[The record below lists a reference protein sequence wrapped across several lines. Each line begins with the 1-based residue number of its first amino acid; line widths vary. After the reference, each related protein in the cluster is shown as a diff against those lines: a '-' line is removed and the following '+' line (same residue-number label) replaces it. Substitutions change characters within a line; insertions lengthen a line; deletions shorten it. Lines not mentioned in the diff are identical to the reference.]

1 MNMSDRQLLNNRRS
15 NTTFDFE
22 IKGLKYTATVG
33 YYPNG
38 HIGEL
43 SPIQQHQTLTRATWR
58 LHFRLPS
65 STAPR
70 LKTSAARS
78 VAIHT
83 VAPPVRSEPRLIS
96 CWGMNHE
103 HRRAATAVK
112 KSAAPDAAGGATVD

>member
-1 MNMSDRQLLNNRRS
+1 MNRERLPNRRAAE
-15 NTTFDFE
+15 TFE
-22 IKGLKYTATVG
+22 IEVNGLRYTATVSRFADG
-33 YYPNG
+33 R
-38 HIGEL
+38 IGEL
-43 SPIQQHQTLTRATWR
+43 FLTNHKSTPTPAIQASRSRSL
-58 LHFRLPS
+58 S
-65 STAPR
+65 STAR
-70 LKTSAARS
+70 IHARSAARS